1 MAAVGVH
8 HPKEDAEFDFVLA
21 HVDGPVL
28 AYFWGVWAAACK
40 DLEPVVKDVA
50 RAYAGRVAVVRTDI
64 VRCPAAT
71 ARYEV
76 LGAPT
81 FVLVLDGE
89 AVATTTEATDGA
101 GVRAFLDAHLRPV
114 ENG

>member
-40 DLEPVVKDVA
+40 NLEPVIKDVA
-50 RAYAGRVAVVRTDI
+50 REYAGHVAVVRTDI

-71 ARYEV
+71 ARYGV

-81 FVLVLDGE
+81 FVLVLDGK

-114 ENG
+114 GDS

>member
-21 HVDGPVL
+21 HLPGQPVL
-28 AYFWGVWAAACK
+28 AFFWGVWSAPCK
-40 DLEPVVKDVA
+40 TLEPVVRDLA

-64 VRCPAAT
+64 VRCPETVKRMA
-71 ARYEV
+71 V

-81 FVLVLDGE
+81 FVLLKDGTE
-89 AVATTTEATDGA
+89 VARTTEAVDEA
-101 GVRAFLDAHLRPV
+101 GVRAFLDGAL
-114 ENG
+114 